1 MPSCKISLGQIADEK
16 WKTIPN
22 LQHCQFEQYG
32 WKVEYELA
40 VKYLE
45 NLAIEKICCY
55 FEWCWTEY
63 RLIFRLW
70 VIHLHKKELLDKHLP
85 I

>member
-1 MPSCKISLGQIADEK
+1 MPSCKINLGQTVDEK

-22 LQHCQFEQYG
+22 LQHCQFGQYG

-55 FEWCWTEY
+55 F
-63 RLIFRLW
+63 
-70 VIHLHKKELLDKHLP
+70 
-85 I
+85 